1 VRYYVVATSE
11 QKTGPNGKNGS
22 GRLNEFLDLVDLM
35 VKKQF
40 CQFCL
45 AEERAPMIWST
56 ELSANG
62 LNFALVI
69 AEKEK
74 LRHLIVE
81 ALRDRG
87 WLVHGISR
95 AEQAFAILAHIPYS
109 LIILDS
115 ELPGICATDFVRV
128 MRNSREW
135 RAIRLVVI
143 TDAEAQNLTTEIA
156 QCGAFLARRSRWQKE
171 LDEFLSDYKEDPK
184 PSNAC
189 SRV

>member
-11 QKTGPNGKNGS
+11 QKTGPNEKLAS
-22 GRLNEFLDLVDLM
+22 GRSNEFSGLVDLM
-35 VKKQF
+35 LKNSFVSSAGQKG
-40 CQFCL
+40 
-45 AEERAPMIWST
+45 APMIGST
-56 ELSANG
+56 GLSVNE

-95 AEQAFAILAHIPYS
+95 AEQAFPVLAHIPYR

-115 ELPGICATDFVRV
+115 QLPGICATDFVRV

-135 RAIRLVVI
+135 QVVRLVVI
-143 TDAEAQNLTTEIA
+143 TDSEAQNMPSEIA
-156 QCGAFLARRSRWQKE
+156 QYGAFLARRSRWKEE
-171 LDEFLSDYKEDPK
+171 LDGFLADYQEEPTTD
-184 PSNAC
+184 AYG
-189 SRV
+189 RM